1 MQLNINQA
9 FETTCQ
15 PTNVTDLFQ
24 KQFLLHNSYDKLQ
37 YFLYRTWKQ
46 SYQRSAMN
54 YVSYSCSNKVSSS
67 KIHPSKMIQLQTLHL
82 LHPLQ
87 QELSKNLELLM
98 KRRIAV
104 MTVPHVVLEMDPQ
117 DQDLGE
123 GSEDLA
129 KAEVIR
135 SPLPPPPE
143 VTTAANPPNKILH
156 YFFPKNWRAWKK
168 ICKIR

>member
-1 MQLNINQA
+1 
-9 FETTCQ
+9 
-15 PTNVTDLFQ
+15 
-24 KQFLLHNSYDKLQ
+24 
-37 YFLYRTWKQ
+37 
-46 SYQRSAMN
+46 
-54 YVSYSCSNKVSSS
+54 
-67 KIHPSKMIQLQTLHL
+67 
-82 LHPLQ
+82 
-87 QELSKNLELLM
+87 M

-156 YFFPKNWRAWKK
+156 YFFPKNWRA
-168 ICKIR
+168 

>member
-1 MQLNINQA
+1 MQLNNHKSSLWNA
-9 FETTCQ
+9 L
-15 PTNVTDLFQ
+15 PTDKCDLFE
-24 KQFLLHNSYDKLQ
+24 NSYGKIH
-37 YFLYRTWKQ
+37 FFPHRTWKQ

-54 YVSYSCSNKVSSS
+54 YVSYSCSNKVSSNS
-67 KIHPSKMIQLQTLHL
+67 KIHPSKMIPLQTLLL

-123 GSEDLA
+123 GLEDLA